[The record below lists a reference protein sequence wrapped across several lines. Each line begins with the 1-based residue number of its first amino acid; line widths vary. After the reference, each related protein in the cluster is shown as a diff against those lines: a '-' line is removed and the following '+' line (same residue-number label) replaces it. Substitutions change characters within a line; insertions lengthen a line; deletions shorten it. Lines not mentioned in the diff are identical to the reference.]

1 MWTLLQSSSSSALAH
16 CHWLIHCW
24 QSMSI
29 IQWLKKKEKKKKRL
43 LKSTDCY
50 LLLMF
55 VFLGIFS
62 RHFVN
67 ICLYICKYI
76 FNFSLCKEVKD
87 NHLNVV
93 LWDDRTDTV
102 GDAKSSMCTLPAT
115 APPFRPPAANVHTMW
130 NTEPNQHPG
139 SIHSEHWHF
148 SSLSWTTKTWQ
159 RFLGWNNILLFF
171 SSPLYNSYK
180 NKN

>member
-1 MWTLLQSSSSSALAH
+1 MIHSSVT
-16 CHWLIHCW
+16 

-29 IQWLKKKEKKKKRL
+29 IQWLKKNKRKT

-67 ICLYICKYI
+67 RFIYMEIYIFIIYIYIC
-76 FNFSLCKEVKD
+76 NFSLCKEVKD
-87 NHLNVV
+87 NHLNVA
-93 LWDDRTDTV
+93 LCNNRS
-102 GDAKSSMCTLPAT
+102 DAESL
-115 APPFRPPAANVHTMW
+115 VHTRAVKQHLAFPSKTSSSKHTYTQ
-130 NTEPNQHPG
+130 NVNQHPG
-139 SIHSEHWHF
+139 SIRGEHWRI

-159 RFLGWNNILLFF
+159 HFLGWNKNGFFLF
-171 SSPLYNSYK
+171 SPTQFIQK
-180 NKN
+180 